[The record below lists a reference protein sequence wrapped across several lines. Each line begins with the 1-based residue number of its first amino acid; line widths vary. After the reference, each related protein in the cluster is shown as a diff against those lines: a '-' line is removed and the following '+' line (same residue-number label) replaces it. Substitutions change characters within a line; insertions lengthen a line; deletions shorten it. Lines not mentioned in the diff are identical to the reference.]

1 MKIKLINPNTTQRM
15 TDAMGRCAR
24 EVASAGTAIVA
35 VSPTMGPPSIEGHYD
50 EALAT
55 PGLLAEVAAGER
67 DGFDGYVI
75 ACFGDPGLYAAR
87 ELARGP
93 VVGIAEA
100 AMHAASVLAPGFSVV
115 TTLARTCGMAWH
127 LAERYGMK
135 RFCRNVR
142 ATDVAVL
149 DLDRPGSAACRV
161 IVDECRRALDE
172 DGADAIVL
180 GCAGMAEF
188 AHEIEAAIG
197 APVVEGVTAAVK
209 WAEALIALKLAT
221 AKRGDF
227 ARPLAK
233 RYDGEFARF
242 SPGAAA
248 VPGRAPAAGA
258 AACDAACDAVRDA
271 AGAAGAVRAAAA
283 SGMAP
288 PDIATP
294 DTATSAIF
302 PQLHIHSV

>member
-1 MKIKLINPNTTQRM
+1 MRIKLINPNTTVRM
-15 TDAMGRCAR
+15 TEAMGRCAC
-24 EVASAGTAIVA
+24 EVAAPGTEVIA
-35 VSPTMGPPSIEGHYD
+35 VSPTMGPPSIEGYYD

-93 VVGIAEA
+93 VIGIAEA

-127 LAERYGMK
+127 LAQRYGMTP
-135 RFCRNVR
+135 FCRNVR

-149 DLDRPGSAACRV
+149 ELDQPGSAARR
-161 IVDECRRALDE
+161 IILDECRRALAE
-172 DGADAIVL
+172 DGSDAIVL
-180 GCAGMAEF
+180 GCAGMAELC
-188 AHEIEAAIG
+188 AYLQDTLG

-209 WAEALIALKLAT
+209 WTEALVALRLGT

-233 RYDGEFARF
+233 RYDGALASF
-242 SPGAAA
+242 SPGAGDAPRAGPAAAPVRAKTAETAENTGKTAHDAA
-248 VPGRAPAAGA
+248 V
-258 AACDAACDAVRDA
+258 
-271 AGAAGAVRAAAA
+271 
-283 SGMAP
+283 
-288 PDIATP
+288 
-294 DTATSAIF
+294 
-302 PQLHIHSV
+302 HIHSV